1 VQTNQGRKLLW
12 SLQPFGRERTFV
24 RMWCSLGCPF
34 IASTRIDW
42 ILSGLSPSR
51 MTAGDSGSEAGMT
64 RSDSM
69 TAWFLSLRSRM
80 TVVDSGSVVRP
91 FGVLRDLITN
101 PNSGLKEI

>member
-1 VQTNQGRKLLW
+1 
-12 SLQPFGRERTFV
+12 
-24 RMWCSLGCPF
+24 MF
-34 IASTRIDW
+34 IAVTRLHW

-64 RSDSM
+64 RVVAGMTMSDSM

-91 FGVLRDLITN
+91 FGMLRDLITT
-101 PNSGLKEI
+101 PNSRLKEV